1 MKKLLI
7 IMIFFVAMIFTAPL
21 NAKELQFVQ
30 FSDTHLS
37 STGEDYR
44 GRKVSA
50 SADYLRQAIKE
61 INKNKKVKF
70 VVFTGDNI
78 DFANRADL
86 VAFFKL
92 ANKLNK
98 PYYVLIGNH
107 EVFRYQHFNK
117 KNFMHVAWLHNFPRM
132 TFKKPNYVFKP
143 NRDLVFIVVD
153 GANEFIP
160 APSGYFK
167 PETLEWL
174 DKQLYKYKNKKVVL
188 VQHFPLIPPTKKRS
202 HNTVEV
208 EKYFH
213 VLNSHDNVIAVISGH
228 FHTNNMIYKKGIYHL
243 SAPAFVSSPHEYKI
257 ITIKYDR
264 KYLFADP
271 SEFSITQELFA
282 MEEEPEEEQTEV
294 PQEEINLENSV
305 FEPSYNSEEATVEV
319 NNEQ

>member
-1 MKKLLI
+1 MKKFLI
-7 IMIFFVAMIFTAPL
+7 IIMFFVAMIFTSPL
-21 NAKELQFVQ
+21 YAKELQFVQ

-37 STGEDYR
+37 SSGEDYR

-50 SADYLRQAIKE
+50 AADYLKKAIKE
-61 INKNKKVKF
+61 INKNRKIKF
-70 VVFTGDNI
+70 VIFSGDNI
-78 DFANRADL
+78 DIANRDDL
-86 VAFFKL
+86 VAFFKI

-107 EVFRYQHFNK
+107 EVFKLQHFNK
-117 KNFMHVAWLHNFPRM
+117 KHFMHTAWLHNFPTM

-188 VQHFPLIPPTKKRS
+188 VQHFPLIPPKKKRS
-202 HNTVEV
+202 HNTFDV
-208 EKYFH
+208 EKYFQ
-213 VLNSHDNVIAVISGH
+213 VLNNHDNVIAVLSGH
-228 FHTNNMIYKKGIYHL
+228 FHTDNVIYKKGIYHM
-243 SAPAFVSSPHEYKI
+243 SAPAFVSSPHQYKI
-257 ITIKYDR
+257 ITINYEP

-271 SEFSITQELFA
+271 SEFSIKQELVSVG
-282 MEEEPEEEQTEV
+282 EEEVIEENNELKVRYNSIFVPSYTQTEEV
-294 PQEEINLENSV
+294 ILEE
-305 FEPSYNSEEATVEV
+305 